1 MRRWENIGSKVGF
14 LWELSKAACMKS
26 EQSCV
31 DENEQSRMRESV
43 QGRVR
48 ENAQSHMRESV
59 QGRVRENAQKRHRHK
74 SETVVRVK
82 VGCGN
87 RMFMVKY
94 R

>member
-1 MRRWENIGSKVGF
+1 M
-14 LWELSKAACMKS
+14 KACKATCMKS

-43 QGRVR
+43 QGRVQ
-48 ENAQSHMRESV
+48 ENERKH
-59 QGRVRENAQKRHRHK
+59 HRHK

>member
-1 MRRWENIGSKVGF
+1 MGKHWIKGRIFVG
-14 LWELSKAACMKS
+14 A
-26 EQSCV
+26 
-31 DENEQSRMRESV
+31 EQSRK
-43 QGRVR
+43 
-48 ENAQSHMRESV
+48 RESV

-74 SETVVRVK
+74 SETVVRAK

>member
-1 MRRWENIGSKVGF
+1 MG
-14 LWELSKAACMKS
+14 A
-26 EQSCV
+26 EQSHMRESV
-31 DENEQSRMRESV
+31 QERVQENEQSRMRESV
-43 QGRVR
+43 
-48 ENAQSHMRESV
+48 E
-59 QGRVRENAQKRHRHK
+59 GRVRENAQKCHRHK

>member
-1 MRRWENIGSKVGF
+1 MGKHWIKGRIFVG
-14 LWELSKAACMKS
+14 A
-26 EQSCV
+26 
-31 DENEQSRMRESV
+31 EQSR
-43 QGRVR
+43 
-48 ENAQSHMRESV
+48 MRESV

-74 SETVVRVK
+74 SETVVRAK

>member
-1 MRRWENIGSKVGF
+1 
-14 LWELSKAACMKS
+14 MKS

-31 DENEQSRMRESV
+31 DENEQS
-43 QGRVR
+43 
-48 ENAQSHMRESV
+48 HMCESV

-74 SETVVRVK
+74 SETVVRAK

>member
-1 MRRWENIGSKVGF
+1 MGAEQSRKRESVQGRVHEK
-14 LWELSKAACMKS
+14 LSRAASVKS

-31 DENEQSRMRESV
+31 DENEQS
-43 QGRVR
+43 
-48 ENAQSHMRESV
+48 HMCESV

-74 SETVVRVK
+74 SETVVRAK